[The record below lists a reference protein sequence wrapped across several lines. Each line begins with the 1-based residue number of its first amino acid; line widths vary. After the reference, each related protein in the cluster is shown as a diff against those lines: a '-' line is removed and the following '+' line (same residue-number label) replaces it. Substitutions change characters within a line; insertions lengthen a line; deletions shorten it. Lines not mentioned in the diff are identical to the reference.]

1 MTDKEFLTGSAID
14 PELAK
19 PEPGK
24 VKRQPVDFNFESL
37 NWDFIHLMAKI
48 ANYANTKYGS
58 AVQYTNARLEG
69 GNSPINH
76 IVGHVREY
84 SKRQVHDRFGNL
96 EMQLAAIAY
105 NAMME
110 YYYLHNGGPT
120 VPDQFYKEMG
130 K

>member
-1 MTDKEFLTGSAID
+1 MSMLPGAPNPYDLD
-14 PELAK
+14 LAK
-19 PEPGK
+19 VEVGK

-37 NWDFIHLMAKI
+37 NWDFIHAMAKI

-58 AVQYTNARLEG
+58 AVQYTNARLVG

-84 SKRQVHDRFGNL
+84 SKRIPHDRFGNL

-110 YYYLHNGGPT
+110 FYYLQNGGPT
-120 VPDQFYKEMG
+120 VPDEFYKEMG